1 VNVRRIVGL
10 LALALVIWFVITRP
24 DAAASTVESIGA
36 TLRGAAES
44 ITSFFT
50 RLVS

>member
-24 DAAASTVESIGA
+24 DVAAGTVESIGA

-44 ITSFFT
+44 ITTFFT
-50 RLVS
+50 RIVS